1 MKIQV
6 RNLAIARAIAGPLT
20 VAATAES
27 SAAPINGMSIKA
39 AIPAPTTDV
48 RYRAN
53 RDYPYASYRSYPT
66 YYYNGYPTSS
76 SYYYYGYPTTSS
88 YYYAYPGYWTY
99 SPYWNA
105 YGW

>member
-6 RNLAIARAIAGPLT
+6 GRLAIALAIAGPLT
-20 VAATAES
+20 VAATAKS

-39 AIPAPTTDV
+39 AVPALTTDV

-53 RDYPYASYRSYPT
+53 RDYPYASYW
-66 YYYNGYPTSS
+66 GYPT
-76 SYYYYGYPTTSS
+76 YYYYGYPTYS
-88 YYYAYPGYWTY
+88 YYGYPGYGTY

-105 YGW
+105 NSWW

>member
-6 RNLAIARAIAGPLT
+6 RSLAIALAIAGPLT

-53 RDYPYASYRSYPT
+53 RDYPYASYWSYPT
-66 YYYNGYPTSS
+66 
-76 SYYYYGYPTTSS
+76 YYYYGYPTTFS
-88 YYYAYPGYWTY
+88 YYYAYPNYRTY

>member
-6 RNLAIARAIAGPLT
+6 RSLAIVFAIAGPLT
-20 VAATAES
+20 VAATANS

-39 AIPAPTTDV
+39 AVPAVTTDV

-53 RDYPYASYRSYPT
+53 RDYPYASYW
-66 YYYNGYPTSS
+66 GYPT
-76 SYYYYGYPTTSS
+76 YYYYGYPITFS

-105 YGW
+105 YGWW